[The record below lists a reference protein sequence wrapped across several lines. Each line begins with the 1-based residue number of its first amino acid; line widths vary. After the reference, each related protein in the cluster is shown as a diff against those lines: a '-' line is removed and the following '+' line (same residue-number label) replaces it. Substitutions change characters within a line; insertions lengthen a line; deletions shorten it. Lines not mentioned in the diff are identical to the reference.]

1 MSTDRIEK
9 QALLNAPVARV
20 WDAIS
25 DSGKFGTWFG
35 MEVDGPF
42 VEGGEV
48 SGRITETSVDD
59 EIAEKQRPYVGEPV
73 TLWIVAVEPQRRF
86 AFRWNALPGPEFAD
100 LTTLVEFTL
109 TEDGDGVLLQI
120 VESGFDAL
128 PDEHRDKTF
137 QGNSE
142 GWALQLQLVDKYLA
156 LETTR

>member
-1 MSTDRIEK
+1 MGTDRIEK
-9 QALLNAPVARV
+9 HALLKAPIARV

-25 DSGKFGTWFG
+25 DSQKFGTWFG

-42 VEGGEV
+42 VEGAEV

-59 EIAEKQRPYVGEPV
+59 DIAEKQRPYVGEPV
-73 TLWIVAVEPQRRF
+73 TLWIVAVEPRRRL

-109 TEDGDGVLLQI
+109 SEDGDGVLLQI

-128 PDEHRDKTF
+128 PDEHRDTTF

-142 GWALQLQLVDKYLA
+142 GWTIQLQLVGTYLDREVDA
-156 LETTR
+156 